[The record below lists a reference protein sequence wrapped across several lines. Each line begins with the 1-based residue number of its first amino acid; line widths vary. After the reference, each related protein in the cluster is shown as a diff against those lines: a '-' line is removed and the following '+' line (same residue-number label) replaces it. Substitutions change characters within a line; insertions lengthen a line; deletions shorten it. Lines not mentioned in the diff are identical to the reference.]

1 MFSHG
6 NVSLSDSGLGL
17 ADGRMTRRVLG
28 EEERADRAAALAID
42 CRIGL
47 VGAADRRAKSGR
59 EAPTSATLLKEAHLT
74 ITSRAP
80 PVCQVCASRG

>member
-47 VGAADRRAKSGR
+47 VGAAEQNLDGKRQPRPHCSKR
-59 EAPTSATLLKEAHLT
+59 H
-74 ITSRAP
+74 I
-80 PVCQVCASRG
+80 